1 MALKLES
8 WALEDLLLQA
18 QECASTEA
26 RPVTVWTAWMTD
38 SRNLAQ
44 KLDCGAQQDG
54 VLEAPDPTT
63 AEARL
68 VLALRRGQ
76 QATATLY

>member
-1 MALKLES
+1 M
-8 WALEDLLLQA
+8 EDLLLQA
-18 QECASTEA
+18 QEFASTEV
-26 RPVTVWTAWMTD
+26 RPATVQSAWMTD

-44 KLDCGAQQDG
+44 KLDCGAQRDG

-68 VLALRRGQ
+68 VLALRHGQ